1 MIDMEDNSH
10 LKNVI
15 SLPCL
20 RRTDL
25 VGSLGE
31 SDWSELR
38 LQKKV
43 MKRKAKD
50 CHDSGK
56 SSERHLNG
64 RSTLAIRTSATPI

>member
-38 LQKKV
+38 LEKKV
-43 MKRKAKD
+43 MILVKVQ
-50 CHDSGK
+50 SGILTVVV
-56 SSERHLNG
+56 HLP
-64 RSTLAIRTSATPI
+64 SVHLPPQFKK